1 MKRKQKSYLTP
12 IEVAELLM
20 VSPVT
25 VRQWAQKGLLSA
37 ETTPG
42 GHRRFLRREVERFA
56 RQRGLALQP
65 PDGDTLRILIVDDDK
80 LVAES
85 LEALFQEITGNQ
97 VTAKVAYDG
106 FDAGQKILSFQPHV
120 VLLDLVMPGL
130 DGFQVCAR
138 LKADPTTKA
147 ARIIAM
153 TAFPSRDNVRRI
165 LEAGAEICLSKPLD
179 IDVLLETIGLQ
190 TKSLTGNLVL

>member
-1 MKRKQKSYLTP
+1 MKHKQKPYLTP

-25 VRQWAQKGLLSA
+25 VRQWAQKGLLNA
-37 ETTPG
+37 ATTPG

-65 PDGDTLRILIVDDDK
+65 PEGDTMRILIVDDDK

-85 LEALFQEITGNQ
+85 LEALFQEFSDS
-97 VTAKVAYDG
+97 VTVEVAYDG
-106 FDAGQKILSFQPHV
+106 FDAGQKILGFQPHV

-147 ARIIAM
+147 SRIIAM
-153 TAFPSRDNVRRI
+153 TTFPSRDNVRRI
-165 LEAGAEICLSKPLD
+165 LEAGAEICLSKPLN
-179 IDVLLETIGLQ
+179 VETLLDTIGLE
-190 TKSLTGNLVL
+190 TEPSAGKRA